1 MSIESDLRT
10 LANTRLVRIIDLE
23 AQLERVRQAIEGA
36 ECPDYCFSRLG
47 FGRLGHAARCDCI
60 IARLKAAFYGKEVEG
75 GG

>member
-23 AQLERVRQAIEGA
+23 AQLERVRQAIDEEVCEDRCATEYGNGA
-36 ECPDYCFSRLG
+36 KCN
-47 FGRLGHAARCDCI
+47 CI

-75 GG
+75 G